1 MYLEFLCNGDKDM
14 IVAFHTLGCKVNQ
27 YETQAMRRQLEHA
40 GYQTT
45 EFAPDETQADVL
57 VINSCTVTGESD
69 RKLRQFLRRCRRAL
83 PHAVIVLCGCMP
95 QAYPDQ
101 AAALPEVDIVL
112 GNAVRSDLLPKL
124 EEYFAEKKPISCVP
138 PHGAVYEPLDIDAF
152 QGRTRAFVKI
162 QDGCNRFCSYCII
175 PYARGRV
182 RSRRPE
188 DITAELARLAANGYK
203 EVVLV
208 GINLTAYGQDLGLTI
223 ADAVDAACAV
233 DGLERVRLGSLEPD
247 FITDEVIARMKA
259 QPKLCPQFHLA
270 LQSGCD
276 ATLKRMNRHYTTAEY
291 ADLCQRL
298 RHHFPDCAITT
309 DVMVGFPGESAE
321 AFEQSC
327 RFVESIQFARVHIF
341 AYSRRRGT
349 NADRM
354 PHQVDNAEKARRS
367 KAMQEICNRSAAAY
381 ASRYV
386 GKTVSVLLETPCSD
400 HRIDG
405 HTDTYLTVMVKTDK
419 PEGALIHAEIQD
431 CKGDTLYGVEAT

>member
-1 MYLEFLCNGDKDM
+1 M
-14 IVAFHTLGCKVNQ
+14 IVAFHTHGCKVNQ
-27 YETQAMRRQLEHA
+27 YETQAMRRRLEQA

-45 EFAPDETQADVL
+45 EFVPEHTEADVL

-95 QAYPDQ
+95 QAYPED
-101 AAALPEVDIVL
+101 AFDLPEVDIVL
-112 GNAVRSDLLPKL
+112 GNAVRADLLPKL
-124 EEYFAEKKPISCVP
+124 EEYFTYKQRICCVP
-138 PHGAVYEPLDIDAF
+138 QHSSLYEPMDIDEF

-182 RSRRPE
+182 RSRQPA
-188 DITAELARLAANGYK
+188 DITAELTRLAANGYK

-208 GINLTAYGQDLGLTI
+208 GINLTAYGQDLGLSI

-291 ADLCQRL
+291 ADLCRRL
-298 RHHFPDCAITT
+298 RQHFPNCAITT
-309 DVMVGFPGESAE
+309 DVMVGFPGETE
-321 AFEQSC
+321 EEFVQSC
-327 RFVESIQFARVHIF
+327 SFVESIAFARAHVF

-354 PHQVDNAEKARRS
+354 PNQVDNAEKARRS
-367 KAMQEICNRSAAAY
+367 KKMQAICNRSAEEYAAQ
-381 ASRYV
+381 YV
-386 GKTVSVLLETPCSD
+386 GKCVSVLLETPYSD
-400 HRIDG
+400 GRMDG
-405 HTDTYLTVMVKTDK
+405 HTDTYQTVMVKTQK
-419 PEGALIHAEIQD
+419 GEGTLIPVRITD
-431 CKGDTLYGVEAT
+431 RKGDVLYGEEIL

>member
-1 MYLEFLCNGDKDM
+1 M
-14 IVAFHTLGCKVNQ
+14 IIAFHTHGCKVNQ
-27 YETQAMRRQLEHA
+27 YETQAMRRQMELA
-40 GYQTT
+40 GHQTV
-45 EFAPDETQADVL
+45 EFEPDNTHADVL

-95 QAYPDQ
+95 QAYPD
-101 AAALPEVDIVL
+101 AAFALPEVDIVL
-112 GNAVRSDLLPKL
+112 GNAKRSDLLPTL
-124 EEYFAEKKPISCVP
+124 EEYLDTQQRICCVP
-138 PHGAVYEPLDIDAF
+138 EHTSHYEPLDIDDF

-182 RSRRPE
+182 RSRQPA
-188 DITAELARLAANGYK
+188 DITAELTRLASKGYK

-208 GINLTAYGQDLGLTI
+208 GINLTAYGQDLGLSI

-291 ADLCQRL
+291 ADLCARL
-298 RHHFPDCAITT
+298 RQHFPNCAITT
-309 DVMVGFPGESAE
+309 DVMVGFPGETAE
-321 AFEQSC
+321 EFEESC
-327 RFVESIQFARVHIF
+327 RFVESIRFARAHIF

-349 NADRM
+349 RADRM
-354 PHQVDNAEKARRS
+354 PHQIDNAEKVRRS
-367 KAMQEICNRSAAAY
+367 KQLQDVCNRTAEEYAAQ
-381 ASRYV
+381 YV
-386 GKTVSVLLETPCSD
+386 GKTVSVLLETPYPD
-400 HRIDG
+400 HTIDG
-405 HTDTYLTVMVKTDK
+405 HTDTYLTVMVRTNK
-419 PEGALIHAEIQD
+419 PEGALISVDITE
-431 CKGDTLYGVEAT
+431 CKGSTLYGVEHA

>member
-1 MYLEFLCNGDKDM
+1 M
-14 IVAFHTLGCKVNQ
+14 IVAFHTHGCKVNQ
-27 YETQAMRRQLEHA
+27 YETQAMRRQLEKA

-45 EFAPDETQADVL
+45 EFVPEHTEADVL

-95 QAYPDQ
+95 H
-101 AAALPEVDIVL
+101 IVL
-112 GNAVRSDLLPKL
+112 GNAVRADLLPKL
-124 EEYFAEKKPISCVP
+124 EEYFANKQRICCVP
-138 PHGAVYEPLDIDAF
+138 QHSSVYEPMDIDAF

-182 RSRRPE
+182 RSRKPA
-188 DITAELARLAANGYK
+188 DITAELTRLAANGYK

-208 GINLTAYGQDLGLTI
+208 GINLTAYGQDLGLSI

-233 DGLERVRLGSLEPD
+233 EGLERVRLGSLEPD

-291 ADLCQRL
+291 ADLCQCL
-298 RHHFPDCAITT
+298 RHHFPNCAITT
-309 DVMVGFPGESAE
+309 DVMVGFPGETE
-321 AFEQSC
+321 EEFEQSC
-327 RFVESIQFARVHIF
+327 SFVESIAFARVHVF
-341 AYSRRRGT
+341 AYSRRKGT

-354 PHQVDNAEKARRS
+354 PNQVDNAEKARRS
-367 KAMQEICNRSAAAY
+367 KKMQAVCSRSAAEY
-381 ASRYV
+381 AAQYV
-386 GKTVSVLLETPCSD
+386 GKCVTVLLETPYPD
-400 HRIDG
+400 HTMDG
-405 HTDTYLTVMVKTDK
+405 HTDTYQTVMVKTK
-419 PEGALIHAEIQD
+419 KGEGTLIPVWITT
-431 CKGDTLYGVEAT
+431 CKGDTLYGEEIL

>member
-1 MYLEFLCNGDKDM
+1 M
-14 IVAFHTLGCKVNQ
+14 IVAFHTHGCKVNQ
-27 YETQAMRRQLEHA
+27 YETQAMRRQLEQA

-45 EFAPDETQADVL
+45 EFAPEHTEADVL

-95 QAYPDQ
+95 QAYPE
-101 AAALPEVDIVL
+101 AAFDLPEVDIVL
-112 GNAVRSDLLPKL
+112 GNAVRADLLPKL
-124 EEYFAEKKPISCVP
+124 EEYFANKQRICCVP
-138 PHGAVYEPLDIDAF
+138 QHSSLYEPLDIDEF

-182 RSRRPE
+182 RSRQPA
-188 DITAELARLAANGYK
+188 DITAELTHLAANGYK

-208 GINLTAYGQDLGLTI
+208 GINLTAYGQDLGLSI

-291 ADLCQRL
+291 ADLCRRL
-298 RHHFPDCAITT
+298 RQHFPNCAVTT
-309 DVMVGFPGESAE
+309 DVMVGFPGETE
-321 AFEQSC
+321 EEFGQSC
-327 RFVESIQFARVHIF
+327 SFVESIAFARAHVF

-354 PHQVDNAEKARRS
+354 PNQVDNAEKARRS
-367 KAMQEICNRSAAAY
+367 KKMQEICNRSAEEYAAQ
-381 ASRYV
+381 YV
-386 GKTVSVLLETPCSD
+386 GKCVSVLLETLYSD
-400 HRIDG
+400 GRIDG
-405 HTDTYLTVMVKTDK
+405 HTGTYQTVMVKTQK
-419 PEGALIHAEIQD
+419 GEGTLIPVRITGR
-431 CKGDTLYGVEAT
+431 KGDVLYGEEIL

>member
-1 MYLEFLCNGDKDM
+1 M
-14 IVAFHTLGCKVNQ
+14 IVAFHTHGCKVNQ
-27 YETQAMRRQLEHA
+27 YETQAMRRQLEQA

-45 EFAPDETQADVL
+45 EFVPEQTEADVL

-95 QAYPDQ
+95 QAYPE
-101 AAALPEVDIVL
+101 AAFDLPEVDIVL
-112 GNAVRSDLLPKL
+112 GNAVRADLLPKL
-124 EEYFAEKKPISCVP
+124 EEYFANKQRICCVP
-138 PHGAVYEPLDIDAF
+138 QHSSVYEPMDIDEF

-182 RSRRPE
+182 RSRQPA
-188 DITAELARLAANGYK
+188 DITAELTRLAANGYK

-208 GINLTAYGQDLGLTI
+208 GINLTAYGQDLGLSI

-247 FITDEVIARMKA
+247 FITDEIIARMKA

-291 ADLCQRL
+291 ADLCRRL
-298 RHHFPDCAITT
+298 RQHFPNCAVTT
-309 DVMVGFPGESAE
+309 DVMVGFPGETE
-321 AFEQSC
+321 EEFEQSC
-327 RFVESIQFARVHIF
+327 SFVESIAFARGHVF
-341 AYSRRRGT
+341 AYSRRKGT

-354 PHQVDNAEKARRS
+354 PNQVDNAEKARRS
-367 KAMQEICNRSAAAY
+367 KKMQEICNRSAEEYAAQ
-381 ASRYV
+381 YV
-386 GKTVSVLLETPCSD
+386 GKCVTVLLETPYPD
-400 HRIDG
+400 GLIDG
-405 HTDTYLTVMVKTDK
+405 HTDTYQTVMVKTK
-419 PEGALIHAEIQD
+419 KGEGILIPARITD
-431 CKGDTLYGVEAT
+431 RKGDVLYGEEIL

>member
-1 MYLEFLCNGDKDM
+1 ML
-14 IVAFHTLGCKVNQ
+14 VAFHTLGCKVNQ
-27 YETQAMRRQLEHA
+27 YETQAMRRQLESA
-40 GYQTT
+40 GYETT
-45 EFAPDETQADVL
+45 EFLPEQTMADVL

-69 RKLRQFLRRCRRAL
+69 RKLRQFLRRCRRTL
-83 PHAVIVLCGCMP
+83 PKAVIVLCGCMS
-95 QAYPDQ
+95 QAYPDV
-101 AAALPEVDIVL
+101 AASFPEVDIVL

-124 EEYFAEKKPISCVP
+124 EEYLVEKQPIYCVP
-138 PHGAVYEPLDIDAF
+138 PHSTQYEPLEIDAF

-182 RSRRPE
+182 RSRQPA
-188 DITAELARLAANGYK
+188 DITAELTRLAANGYK

-233 DGLERVRLGSLEPD
+233 EGLKRVRLGSLEPD
-247 FITDEVIARMKA
+247 FITDKVIARMKA

-291 ADLCQRL
+291 ADLCARL
-298 RHHFPDCAITT
+298 RHHFPDCALTT
-309 DVMVGFPGESAE
+309 DVMVGFPGETPE
-321 AFEQSC
+321 EFEESC
-327 RFVESIQFARVHIF
+327 RFVESIGFARVHIF
-341 AYSRRRGT
+341 AYSRRPGT
-349 NADRM
+349 NADRL
-354 PHQVDNAEKARRS
+354 PNQIDNNEKSRRS
-367 KAMQEICNRSAAAY
+367 KRMQSICRRNAEEY

-386 GKTVSVLLETPCSD
+386 GRIVSVLLETPHPD
-400 HRIDG
+400 DVIDG

-419 PEGALIHAEIQD
+419 PEGTLLPVKITN
-431 CKGDTLYGVEAT
+431 CKGDLLYGEEI

>member
-1 MYLEFLCNGDKDM
+1 MK
-14 IVAFHTLGCKVNQ
+14 VAFHTHGCKVNQ
-27 YETQAMRRQLEHA
+27 YETQAMRRQLEQA
-40 GYQTT
+40 GYETT
-45 EFAPDETQADVL
+45 EFVPEHTVADVL

-83 PHAVIVLCGCMP
+83 PDAVIVLCGCMP
-95 QAYPDQ
+95 QAYPE
-101 AAALPEVDIVL
+101 AAFNLPEVDIVL
-112 GNAVRSDLLPKL
+112 GNAVRADLLPKL
-124 EEYFAEKKPISCVP
+124 EEYLAHKQRICCVP
-138 PHGAVYEPLDIDAF
+138 QHSATYEPMDIDEF

-182 RSRRPE
+182 RSRQPD
-188 DITAELARLAANGYK
+188 DITAELQRLAAKGYK

-247 FITDEVIARMKA
+247 FITDDVIARMKA

-291 ADLCQRL
+291 ADLCHRL
-298 RHHFPDCAITT
+298 RHHFPNCAITT
-309 DVMVGFPGESAE
+309 DIMVGFPGETE
-321 AFEQSC
+321 EEFEQSC
-327 RFVESIQFARVHIF
+327 AFAESISFARAHVF

-349 NADRM
+349 RADRM
-354 PHQVDNAEKARRS
+354 PNQVDNAEKARRS
-367 KAMQEICNRSAAAY
+367 KKMQTVCNRSAEEYAAQ
-381 ASRYV
+381 YV
-386 GKTVSVLLETPCSD
+386 GSCVSVLLETPYPD
-400 HRIDG
+400 QIVDG
-405 HTDTYLTVMVKTDK
+405 HTDTYLTVMVKTQK
-419 PEGALIHAEIQD
+419 AEGALIPVRITE
-431 CKGDTLYGVEAT
+431 CKGDMLYGEEIL

>member
-1 MYLEFLCNGDKDM
+1 ML
-14 IVAFHTLGCKVNQ
+14 VAFHTHGCNVNQ
-27 YETQAMRRQLEHA
+27 YETQAMRKQMEAA
-40 GYQTT
+40 GYDTA
-45 EFAPDETQADVL
+45 EFVPSQPSADVL

-83 PHAVIVLCGCMP
+83 PHAVIVLCGCMS
-95 QAYPDQ
+95 QAYPE
-101 AAALPEVDIVL
+101 AAFALPEVDIIL
-112 GNAVRSDLLPKL
+112 GNAVRSDLLPKV
-124 EEYFAEKKPISCVP
+124 EEFLSTKQRICCVP
-138 PHGAVYEPLDIDAF
+138 AHSSVYEPLDIDDF

-182 RSRRPE
+182 RSRKPE
-188 DITAELARLAANGYK
+188 DITEELTRLAAKGYK

-208 GINLTAYGQDLGLTI
+208 GINLTAYGQDCGLTI

-291 ADLCQRL
+291 ADLCNRL
-298 RHHFPDCAITT
+298 RQHFPNCAITT
-309 DVMVGFPGESAE
+309 DVMVGFPGETQE
-321 AFEQSC
+321 EFEDTL
-327 RFVESIQFARVHIF
+327 RFVGDIAFARAHIF
-341 AYSRRRGT
+341 AYSRRPGT
-349 NADRM
+349 KADRL
-354 PHQVDNAEKARRS
+354 PNQVDNSEKACRS
-367 KAMQEICNRSAAAY
+367 RQMQEICDKSAAAY
-381 ASRYV
+381 AARYV
-386 GKTVSVLLETPCSD
+386 GKTVSVLLETPYSD
-400 HRIDG
+400 GIIDG

-419 PEGALIHAEIQD
+419 PEGTLLPVRITG
-431 CKGDTLYGVEAT
+431 CKGDTLYGEEAL

>member
-1 MYLEFLCNGDKDM
+1 M
-14 IVAFHTLGCKVNQ
+14 IIAFHTHGCKVNQ
-27 YETQAMRRQLEHA
+27 YETQAMRRQMEQA
-40 GYQTT
+40 GHQTI
-45 EFAPDETQADVL
+45 EFDHNCAHADVL

-83 PHAVIVLCGCMP
+83 PDAVIVLCGCMP
-95 QAYPDQ
+95 QAYPD
-101 AAALPEVDIVL
+101 AAFALPEVDIVL
-112 GNAVRSDLLPKL
+112 GNAVRRDLLPKL
-124 EEYFAEKKPISCVP
+124 EEYFVEKARICCVP
-138 PHGAVYEPLDIDAF
+138 NHTSTYEPLDIDAF

-182 RSRRPE
+182 RSRQPA
-188 DITAELARLAANGYK
+188 DITAELSRLAANGYK

-247 FITDEVIARMKA
+247 FITDEVIARMKR

-298 RHHFPDCAITT
+298 RHHFPNCAITT
-309 DVMVGFPGESAE
+309 DVMVGFPGETEEEFDAT
-321 AFEQSC
+321 C
-327 RFVESIQFARVHIF
+327 RFVESVHFARAHIF

-349 NADRM
+349 VADRL
-354 PHQVDNAEKARRS
+354 PQQVENAEKLRRS
-367 KAMQEICNRSAAAY
+367 KIMQDLCNRSAAEY
-381 ASRYV
+381 AAQYN
-386 GKTVSVLLETPCSD
+386 GKIVSVLLETPRD
-400 HRIDG
+400 NHHVDG
-405 HTDTYLTVMVKTDK
+405 HTDTYLTVLVKTNR
-419 PEGALIHAEIQD
+419 PEGSLIPVRITG
-431 CKGDTLYGVEAT
+431 CKNDLLFGEECT